1 MARVRLFA
9 NLREMAGTSQAEV
22 EGGTVGEVAA
32 ALSARYGPDFDR
44 RMQAARIWKNG
55 EEAAPSDLVS
65 EADELAVIP
74 PVSGGTAPQVS
85 GGFEGVSLAV
95 LAAALLAA
103 NALGPEMLAAVWVG
117 AAALWVLDLTH
128 TASHGDFRV
137 DHAPL
142 LAAVLVSAAVNSA
155 FGAPGLGIGAA
166 ASTAAVLGWAVIR
179 PRARDL
185 TAMAASALCALLV
198 SLATGSVLLARTTAD
213 GGGKIAGLLLVLAA
227 GVLMG
232 RLAERSRAVLM
243 DPYMITSAVTVLAA
257 LAVAYL
263 WDFDLLGWFF
273 IGLALAAAMIAG
285 RGIGA
290 AFRTGQI
297 RLSLRPDGALAGL
310 DSPMAAAAV
319 FMPVLWLVS

>member
-32 ALSARYGPDFDR
+32 ALAARYGPDFDR

-243 DPYMITSAVTVLAA
+243 DPYMITSAITVLAA

-285 RGIGA
+285 LGIGA

>member
-1 MARVRLFA
+1 
-9 NLREMAGTSQAEV
+9 MAGTSQAEV

-32 ALSARYGPDFDR
+32 ALAARYGPDFDR

-55 EEAAPSDLVS
+55 EEAAPSDPVS

-95 LAAALLAA
+95 LGAALLAA

-128 TASHGDFRV
+128 TASHGDFRI

-155 FGAPGLGIGAA
+155 FGTPGLGIGAA

-198 SLATGSVLLARTTAD
+198 SLATGSVLLARATAE
-213 GGGKIAGLLLVLAA
+213 GGGKIAGLLLVVAA

-232 RLAERSRAVLM
+232 RIAERSRAVLM
-243 DPYMITSAVTVLAA
+243 DPYMITSVITVLAA

-273 IGLALAAAMIAG
+273 IGLALAAALIAG

-297 RLSLRPDGALAGL
+297 RLSVRPDGALAGL

-319 FMPVLWLVS
+319 FMPVLWLIS